1 MLMNEQSSGRE
12 TPQRPRPSTRRIVV
26 IGANGALGSDLV
38 KVFRAGWQVTGLT
51 PDDLDVR
58 ELESVRRPLLA
69 ARPDVVINTAAYN
82 LVREAETNVDEAHAV
97 NAAGAGHVAAVAREI
112 GAVCL
117 HYGTD
122 YVFDGETTR
131 PYTENDRPRPLNVYG
146 KSKLAGERAVLEASP
161 RNLVLRTTGLYG
173 ETPTVTK
180 GRNFVQIIWQ
190 MARGRLEISIS
201 EREVCSPTWTLE
213 LARQT
218 RAVIEAGA
226 SGLFHTVNE
235 GVCTWREF
243 AQAVLDLSGERV
255 VVRGQPQAPDPGLAR
270 PRYTALENARLRALG
285 LSLMRPWRVA
295 LEEFLRS
302 EGGAR
307 LRTLTS
313 VDA

>member
-1 MLMNEQSSGRE
+1 MQQQPHP
-12 TPQRPRPSTRRIVV
+12 TVRRIVI
-26 IGANGALGSDLV
+26 IGANCALGSDLV
-38 KVFRAGWQVTGLT
+38 KVFRDGWQVTGLT

-58 ELESVRRPLLA
+58 DLESARRPLLA
-69 ARPDVVINTAAYN
+69 ARPDVIINTAAYN
-82 LVREAETNVDEAHAV
+82 LVREAEADATEAFAV
-97 NAAGAGHVAAVAREI
+97 NEAGARHVAVVAREL
-112 GAVCL
+112 GAVCV
-117 HYGTD
+117 HYSTD
-122 YVFDGETTR
+122 YVFDGKTAR
-131 PYTENDRPRPLNVYG
+131 PYTEADPPQPVNVYG
-146 KSKLAGERAVLEASP
+146 ASKLAGECAVLETSP

-180 GRNFVQIIWQ
+180 GRNFVQTIWQ
-190 MARGRLEISIS
+190 MARGRAEIAIS
-201 EREVCSPTWTLE
+201 EREACSPTWTQE

-218 RAVIEAGA
+218 RVLIEAGA
-226 SGLFHTVNE
+226 SGLFHAVNE

-285 LSLMRPWRVA
+285 LNIMRPWRAA

-307 LRTLTS
+307 LRAAS
-313 VDA
+313 VS